1 MNYAYQIKTPPTE
14 LTAIVASTSHTPQSQ
29 QKYWITVSDTEAA
42 TTNHITSDL
51 SNLFNHEFHITS
63 DLSNL
68 SLNHEFQGND
78 CVAVGKWTRITYLSH
93 CYKFF
98 KLKIHSLSSLI
109 MLAGS
114 LSFLLIFFLFI
125 NIVKIIIV
133 HFALMIINSP
143 FRTDYWEES
152 STKARG

>member
-14 LTAIVASTSHTPQSQ
+14 LTAIVASTSHIPQSQ
-29 QKYWITVSDTEAA
+29 QKYWITVSDTGAA
-42 TTNHITSDL
+42 TTN
-51 SNLFNHEFHITS
+51 HITS

-78 CVAVGKWTRITYLSH
+78 GVAVGKWTRITYLSH
-93 CYKFF
+93 CYKLF

-109 MLAGS
+109 MLVGS